1 MKIKYLKQKYSYVK
15 TFILWSIDVLRI
27 FGRLKEVTV
36 QKCVVQQVLHYF
48 AQKKM
53 ALFVEHASCLSTV
66 IYNLSVG
73 INWRS

>member
-36 QKCVVQQVLHYF
+36 QKSVVQQVLHCF
-48 AQKKM
+48 AKKKGSICWTRF
-53 ALFVEHASCLSTV
+53 LFVYDYL
-66 IYNLSVG
+66 
-73 INWRS
+73 